1 MKAKVASGAASALI
15 LTFVTL
21 IVSFLLVKLIVA
33 NLSPDRAGFWFLL
46 LSISQFILF
55 FDLGF
60 SPTLTR
66 MIALT
71 IGREKDAATR
81 IDKIGSAIATL
92 QRMTYILAA
101 GIFVIGIP
109 LGPFGLR
116 WFLDLTSFSNLTW
129 GIFLVG
135 AVTNLAGGVSLASL
149 NGLGYVS
156 TERLLRAGG
165 QILWLILSYIF
176 ILRHYDLSGL
186 ALAWTLQGV
195 VVRLVAGYL
204 LRHRHPEY
212 FKKSHPVSLAQLKE
226 MFPPSIRWAIT
237 SLGALLILQ
246 TGNLVIAKV
255 LGTSMVP
262 PYEAL
267 NRIVAALMT
276 LGILVASASS
286 PFISRA
292 FGAGEHANVRH
303 LLLLNVRIG
312 LAIVLGASI
321 FLILHG
327 SSIVSFW
334 LSPDLFAGND
344 VLYFA
349 IAMAVLEVHHVILA
363 TAVMATG
370 PVPFAPWAVGAGVL
384 NLALGFFLVPHFGLL
399 GMAMATFFAQLVTNN
414 WYAPFVALRRF
425 EFSIGVYL
433 LEGLARPVSAA
444 ALLAIVGWAVKKY
457 FGMMSLT
464 NLIAQGLF
472 YVATAITLAYLV
484 LLEDTERLSVRSFLQ
499 KRLTLR
505 KNRFR

>member
-21 IVSFLLVKLIVA
+21 VVSFLLVKLIVA
-33 NLSPDRAGFWFLL
+33 NLSPERAGFWFLL
-46 LSISQFILF
+46 VSISQFILF

-71 IGREKDAATR
+71 IGREKDVATR
-81 IDKIGSAIATL
+81 IDTIGSLIATL
-92 QRMTYILAA
+92 QRMTSIAA
-101 GIFVIGIP
+101 FSIFVIGVP
-109 LGPFGLR
+109 LGPYGLR

-129 GIFLVG
+129 MIFLVG

-156 TERLLRAGG
+156 SERLLRAAG
-165 QILWLILSYIF
+165 QILWLALSF
-176 ILRHYDLSGL
+176 VFLRLNYDLSGL

-195 VVRLVAGYL
+195 AVRLAAGAL
-204 LRHRHPEY
+204 LRRRHPEY
-212 FKKSHPVSLAQLKE
+212 FKKSHAVSLAQLKE

-246 TGNLVIAKV
+246 TGNLVVAKV

-292 FGAGEHANVRH
+292 FGADDHAGLKH
-303 LLLLNVRIG
+303 LLFVNVRIG
-312 LAIVLGASI
+312 LAIVFGASI

-327 SSIVSFW
+327 AAIVSFW

-384 NLALGFFLVPHFGLL
+384 NLVLGFLLVPRLGLL
-399 GMAMATFFAQLVTNN
+399 GMAMATFFAQLLTNN
-414 WYAPFVALRRF
+414 WYAPLFAFRRF
-425 EFSIGVYL
+425 QISFGRYIR
-433 LEGLARPVSAA
+433 EGLARPIIAA
-444 ALLAIVGWAVKKY
+444 AVLALLGFAMKNY
-457 FGMMSLT
+457 FGMMSLQ
-464 NLIAQGLF
+464 NLILQGLLYTGF
-472 YVATAITLAYLV
+472 ALVIAYIF
-484 LLEDTERLSVRSFLQ
+484 LLNRSERLALSGF
-499 KRLTLR
+499 LR
-505 KNRFR
+505 KRMGRA